1 MDKPDTEQ
9 RKVAL
14 VTGACGFMGTHM
26 VDLLHERDWYVIAT
40 DIAAPTGYKP
50 PWDIFFPIDLTNAI
64 DVRVFKMSILQHCS
78 RLGTGLDAVFDVK
91 GLFNYSSSIEDLRR
105 VNVEASR
112 NLYTILDEFFYGN
125 DIRVIV
131 WSAAGIYGDFPQ
143 VPATED
149 APKDPKAAYLVSK
162 WEQEQMA
169 MTFAEGRS
177 DLCVSALRPAGVY
190 GPRSRYGV
198 ALPIFLASRGMM
210 GPFFIGVK
218 GNRGSMVH
226 GRDVCNAALFLAEQ
240 PREIVNGQAY
250 NVADNSSYTIEEISR
265 FIAKEVGFPFFP
277 RIRLPFSVME
287 KMTKDQMKLA
297 EKKGRVSMLN
307 SEMLDLLRL
316 NAILDTAK
324 LKGLGWQP
332 QYPDSLQGLRETIR
346 AYREEGWI

>member
-1 MDKPDTEQ
+1 M
-9 RKVAL
+9 RRVAL
-14 VTGACGFMGTHM
+14 VTGACGFMGSHL
-26 VDLLHERDWYVIAT
+26 VELLHENGWPVIAT
-40 DIAAPTGYKP
+40 DIVRPTRWSN
-50 PWDIFFPIDLTNAI
+50 WDVFFLADLGDKEETI
-64 DVRVFKMSILQHCS
+64 ILVARIIS
-78 RLGTGLDAVFDVK
+78 WLKEKDLFSATRDGDSFVVFDVK
-91 GLFNYSSSIEDLRR
+91 GLFDYSRSYPELYRA
-105 VNVEASR
+105 NVTASK
-112 NLYTILDEFFYGN
+112 NLYETLVKRWFKM
-125 DIRVIV
+125 RLIV
-131 WSAAGIYGDFPQ
+131 WSAAGIYGDFPE
-143 VPATED
+143 VPAKETSPEL
-149 APKDPKAAYLVSK
+149 PLGNYLTTKWVQEKVALEFSK
-162 WEQEQMA
+162 YP
-169 MTFAEGRS
+169 
-177 DLCVSALRPAGVY
+177 DVCVSALRPAGVY

-240 PREIVNGQAY
+240 PREIVNGHAY

-265 FIAKEVGFPFFP
+265 FIAREVGFPFFP
-277 RIRLPFSVME
+277 WVRLPFSVME
-287 KMTKDQMKLA
+287 KMTKQQMALA

-307 SEMLDLLRL
+307 LEMLDLLRL